1 MIKVVF
7 NVNAPRQN
15 VYTILTDYAG
25 YKKWVPGC
33 ERCDV
38 LSSTGNVTD
47 TQVVMNSAKRMELTL
62 RFEAEPIQSLR
73 FRMTKSRDLKGYS
86 GTYRLMNAAD
96 QKGTVVIA
104 ELEIDAGFM
113 APKFMVDRMATKALQ
128 DTGEAL
134 NGYLKQAPPPAVAAS
149 PGPRVEKEMKA
160 RRNKQVLRVV
170 KTQAGYRVWVLGETL
185 DMTARG
191 DKLKQP

>member
-1 MIKVVF
+1 
-7 NVNAPRQN
+7 
-15 VYTILTDYAG
+15 
-25 YKKWVPGC
+25 
-33 ERCDV
+33 
-38 LSSTGNVTD
+38 
-47 TQVVMNSAKRMELTL
+47 
-62 RFEAEPIQSLR
+62 
-73 FRMTKSRDLKGYS
+73 MTKSRDLKGYS

-134 NGYLKQAPPPAVAAS
+134 NGYLKQAPPAVAA
-149 PGPRVEKEMKA
+149 PAGPRAEKEMKT

-170 KTQAGYRVWVLGETL
+170 KTQAGYRVWLLGEIL
-185 DMTARG
+185 DMAERG
-191 DKLKQP
+191 DKLRQP

>member
-7 NVNAPRQN
+7 NVHAPRQN
-15 VYTILTDYAG
+15 VYAILTDYAA

-38 LSSTGNVTD
+38 LSSTGNVTE

-86 GTYRLMNAAD
+86 GTYRLMTAAD

-134 NGYLKQAPPPAVAAS
+134 NGYLKQAPSPAVAA
-149 PGPRVEKEMKA
+149 PQRPRAEKEMKP
-160 RRNKQVLRVV
+160 RRSKHVLRVV
-170 KTQAGYRVWVLGETL
+170 KTQAGYRVWLLGEIL
-185 DMTARG
+185 DMAARG
-191 DKLKQP
+191 DKPGQP

>member
-7 NVNAPRQN
+7 NVQAPRSN
-15 VYTILTDYAG
+15 VYAILTDYGG

-38 LSSTGNVTD
+38 LSSTGNVTE

-62 RFEAEPIQSLR
+62 RFEAEPTQSLR

-134 NGYLKQAPPPAVAAS
+134 NGYLKQAPPPAVAA
-149 PGPRVEKEMKA
+149 PAGPRAEKEMKT

-170 KTQAGYRVWVLGETL
+170 KTQAGYRVWLLGEIL
-185 DMTARG
+185 DMAERG
-191 DKLKQP
+191 DKLRHP

>member
-7 NVNAPRQN
+7 NIHAPRQN
-15 VYTILTDYAG
+15 VYAALTDYAG
-25 YKKWVPGC
+25 YKTWVPGC
-33 ERCDV
+33 ERCEV
-38 LSSTGNVTD
+38 LSSSGNVTD

-62 RFEAEPIQSLR
+62 RFEAEPIQSLH

-134 NGYLKQAPPPAVAAS
+134 NGHLKRTPSAAGAAS
-149 PGPRVEKEMKA
+149 AGPRAEKEMKA
-160 RRNKQVLRVV
+160 RRNKHVLRVV
-170 KTQAGYRVWVLGETL
+170 KTQAGYRVWLLGEIL
-185 DMTARG
+185 DVTASGNKIR
-191 DKLKQP
+191 LP

>member
-7 NVNAPRQN
+7 NVQAPRQN
-15 VYTILTDYAG
+15 VYAILTDYAG

-38 LSSTGNVTD
+38 LSSTGNVTE

-134 NGYLKQAPPPAVAAS
+134 NGYLKQAPSPAVAAS
-149 PGPRVEKEMKA
+149 PGPRAEKDMKP
-160 RRNKQVLRVV
+160 RRNKHVLRVV
-170 KTQAGYRVWVLGETL
+170 KTQAGYRVWLLGEIL
-185 DMTARG
+185 EMTARG
-191 DKLKQP
+191 DKLRQP